1 MSTTELETYASDEDS
16 DGGGGFNNIDDYDYE
31 EYSSWT
37 LIPEHVFL
45 SILQYLSTSDTVH
58 AGQCCRRWNVI
69 CKDDYLWR
77 KFFQRDFK
85 VAKNIGLK
93 PGAYIIS

>member
-1 MSTTELETYASDEDS
+1 MSTSTELEAYSSDEDS
-16 DGGGGFNNIDDYDYE
+16 ELNNSDCASDDNE
-31 EYSSWT
+31 LFSKWS
-37 LIPEHVFL
+37 LIPEPVFL
-45 SILQYLSTSDTVH
+45 SILQNLSTSDTIH

-69 CKDDYLWR
+69 SKDDYLWR

-93 PGAYIIS
+93 PGA